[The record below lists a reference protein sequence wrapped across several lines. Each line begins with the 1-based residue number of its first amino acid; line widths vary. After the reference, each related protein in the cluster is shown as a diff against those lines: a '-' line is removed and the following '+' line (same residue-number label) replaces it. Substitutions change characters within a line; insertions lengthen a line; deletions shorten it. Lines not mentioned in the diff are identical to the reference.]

1 MFLNNKYRKMLE
13 NSKSEIELADKSQ
26 CDTSGDYYCD
36 ADNNKEVIKFE
47 KTKQDNEKLIGI
59 IESLDSVIRIF
70 SEAVQNKDKKS
81 INILSDFLN
90 KVNVM

>member
-1 MFLNNKYRKMLE
+1 MLE
-13 NSKSEIELADKSQ
+13 NSKSEIELVDKSQ

-47 KTKQDNEKLIGI
+47 KTKQDNEKLRDI
-59 IESLDSVIRIF
+59 IESSDSVIKIF